1 MIIQSK
7 KEYHAVMVEIYRMMD
22 RGEDDLTAEE
32 LRSLAEM
39 TVAAER
45 FEDEVM
51 ASFPLRK
58 PKSIR
63 EAVEL
68 KMFEMK
74 ITQAKLAEM
83 LGMAKSKLSEI
94 LTGKRQPDVAFLK
107 ALHMQLKMDAAF
119 LLEHA

>member
-7 KEYHAVMVEIYRMMD
+7 KEYHHVMVEIYRMMD
-22 RGEDDLTAEE
+22 RGEENLTAEE

-51 ASFPLRK
+51 ASFPFRK
-58 PKSIR
+58 PQSIR

-68 KMFEMK
+68 KMFELKM
-74 ITQAKLAEM
+74 TQAKLAEM

-94 LTGKRQPDVAFLK
+94 LSGKRQPDVAFLK
-107 ALHMQLKMDAAF
+107 ALHLQLKIDAAF